1 MLVVVTVSIKIEL
14 DENKLIKIG
23 TFSFEMNILYKY
35 FDNQGSH
42 DYLVNRLFNLDPH
55 DFEYFLP

>member
-1 MLVVVTVSIKIEL
+1 ML
-14 DENKLIKIG
+14 
-23 TFSFEMNILYKY
+23 FEYLYKY

>member
-1 MLVVVTVSIKIEL
+1 MLVVVTVSIKIES

-35 FDNQGSH
+35 FDNYRVIQIN
-42 DYLVNRLFNLDPH
+42 YNVTMYQL
-55 DFEYFLP
+55 EYCY